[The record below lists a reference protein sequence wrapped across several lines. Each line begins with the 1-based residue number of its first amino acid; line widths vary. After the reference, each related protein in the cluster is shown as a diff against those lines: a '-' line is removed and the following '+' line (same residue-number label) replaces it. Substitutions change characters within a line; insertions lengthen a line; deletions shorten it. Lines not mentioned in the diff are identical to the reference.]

1 MAEVGQLLARI
12 PGLLRRALRIAEQ
25 IDLATCRGVS
35 LTSDIA
41 AWEREGWRP
50 RWGMIALVVILGL
63 LAWDGFV
70 NDLVAR
76 CVSYMCDLF

>member
-1 MAEVGQLLARI
+1 LLARI

-41 AWEREGWRP
+41 AWEREGWRL

-70 NDLVAR
+70 K
-76 CVSYMCDLF
+76 